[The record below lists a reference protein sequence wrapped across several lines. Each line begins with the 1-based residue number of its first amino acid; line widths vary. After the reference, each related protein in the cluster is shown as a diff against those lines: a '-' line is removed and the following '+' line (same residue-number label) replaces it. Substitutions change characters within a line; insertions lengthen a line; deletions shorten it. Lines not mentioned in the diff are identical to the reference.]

1 MEYRYY
7 RYRLEGAL
15 SAEEIS
21 RAVGQT
27 GAMVVRIDSREGRT
41 EVTVAAAGELRLPAG
56 LPLRAGVEVSEQDV
70 RRSGA

>member
-1 MEYRYY
+1 MEYRYH
-7 RYRLEGAL
+7 RYRLERAL

-27 GAMVVRIDSREGRT
+27 GAIIVRIDSLEDRT
-41 EVTVAAAGELRLPAG
+41 EVTVAAAGELSLPAES
-56 LPLRAGVEVSEQDV
+56 PLGTGVEVSEQDV